1 MAAHRFSL
9 RLCQKL
15 EVRSSCAKDLWP
27 EEVPWWEEVWSTKR
41 VVLSVQKRQL
51 GKKRCFWLLIVF
63 HQHSPAI
70 VSGSPTE
77 MIELNSIHKQKLVFN
92 GKKTRKTRA
101 IRQEKTDLTPHKSVV
116 LPKIWGLR
124 LFERQTSVY
133 LTCGYLYN
141 KTKKNTQPN

>member
-1 MAAHRFSL
+1 
-9 RLCQKL
+9 
-15 EVRSSCAKDLWP
+15 
-27 EEVPWWEEVWSTKR
+27 
-41 VVLSVQKRQL
+41 
-51 GKKRCFWLLIVF
+51 
-63 HQHSPAI
+63 
-70 VSGSPTE
+70 

-141 KTKKNTQPN
+141 KTKKKHTTKLIRNIKWRTYQQELESNQHNVDVISKHWL